1 MSLMGFPDSVFNVG
15 GIMRIARLIVAFIAA
30 LVMTLAVVGTASA
43 GNPGMTHN
51 SVDDHPGMTH
61 N

>member
-1 MSLMGFPDSVFNVG
+1 
-15 GIMRIARLIVAFIAA
+15 MRIARLVVAFIAA
-30 LVMTLAVVGTASA
+30 IVMALAVAGTASA

-51 SVDDHPGMTH
+51 SEYPGMTH

>member
-1 MSLMGFPDSVFNVG
+1 
-15 GIMRIARLIVAFIAA
+15 MRIARLIVAFIAA
-30 LVMTLAVVGTASA
+30 LVMALAVAGTASA

-51 SVDDHPGMTH
+51 TVQDVPGMTH

>member
-1 MSLMGFPDSVFNVG
+1 MDFPIPYLTWEA
-15 GIMRIARLIVAFIAA
+15 IMRIARLIVAFIAA
-30 LVMTLAVVGTASA
+30 LVMALAVAGTASA

-51 SVDDHPGMTH
+51 TVQDVPGMTH